1 MSRHGNI
8 ERRQTMRAEMQ
19 ADCYAGKNCDQI
31 KPRWNCYADGD
42 KQDEDLSGPI
52 MLDTRRFPP
61 GTTVVISEPLCPKCS
76 ELRGPKF
83 PTPKRG
89 PLFDP
94 KCDCGFDWEAWTH
107 EQYG

>member
-1 MSRHGNI
+1 MSRSGKV

-19 ADCYAGKNCDQI
+19 ANCYGGKTCDKI
-31 KPRWNCYADGD
+31 VPHWNCYADGD
-42 KQDEDLSGPI
+42 KQDENLSGSI
-52 MLDTRRFPP
+52 ILGTRRWPP

-76 ELRGPKF
+76 EPRESKF
-83 PTPKRG
+83 SPAKRG

-94 KCDCGFDWEAWTH
+94 KCDCGFDWEEWTH